1 MLAPLSHQ
9 GTFGMVANTAA
20 TTDAWRQLQFFFDR
34 KLHVRLES
42 IIVLAALGLAMALL
56 SPFFLSVSNFLNILL
71 ATTTIGV
78 LAIAATLILSSN
90 GLDLSLGSVL
100 GFAGVVGAYFCVEL
114 EWPWFMAIVG
124 ALGAGALAG
133 YINGVL
139 ITRLRIPAFI
149 VTLGMLG
156 IARGVGLIIAPNGGA
171 IYGLPAP
178 VVFLGQG
185 RPLGIPMP
193 VIILAIVAIVAHYV
207 LSYSRF
213 GHHTLAMGDN
223 EAAARATGIPVESL
237 RRKLYTISGLLSG
250 MAGLIFMA
258 RVNAGDPT
266 AGYTYELTA
275 ITAAIIGGT
284 SLFGGKGSILGAMVG
299 ALIMGVLQNGLNLL
313 AVQSYYQQIAIG
325 AVLILAVYIDQMQS
339 EKERKA

>member
-1 MLAPLSHQ
+1 MITDSVAPADS
-9 GTFGMVANTAA
+9 
-20 TTDAWRQLQFFFDR
+20 WRRLQFFFDT

-42 IIVLAALGLAMALL
+42 LIVLGVLCITMAVL
-56 SPFFLSVSNFLNILL
+56 SPFFLSISNFLNILL

-78 LAIAATLILSSN
+78 LAIAATLILSSA

-100 GFAGVVGAYFCVEL
+100 GFSGVVGAYLCVEL

-133 YINGVL
+133 YVNGTL
-139 ITRLRIPAFI
+139 ITRTRIPAFI

-178 VVFLGQG
+178 VVYLGQG

-193 VIILAIVAIVAHYV
+193 VIILAVVAIMAHYI

-213 GHHTLAMGDN
+213 GHHTLAMGDS

-237 RRKLYTISGLLSG
+237 RRKLYTISGLLAG
-250 MAGLIFMA
+250 LAGLIFMA

-325 AVLILAVYIDQMQS
+325 AVLILAVYIDQLQS
-339 EKERKA
+339 TKERKT

>member
-1 MLAPLSHQ
+1 MQTSEMAIRGSS
-9 GTFGMVANTAA
+9 
-20 TTDAWRQLQFFFDR
+20 WRQLQFFFDG

-42 IIVLAALGLAMALL
+42 IIVLLVLGTAMTIL
-56 SPFFLSVSNFLNILL
+56 SPYFLSVSNFLNILL
-71 ATTTIGV
+71 ATSTIGV
-78 LAIAATLILSSN
+78 LAIGTTLILCSG
-90 GLDLSLGSVL
+90 GLDLSIGSIL

-114 EWPWFMAIVG
+114 EWPWPTAIIG

-133 YINGVL
+133 YVNGIF

-156 IARGVGLIIAPNGGA
+156 IARGIGLIIAPNGGA

-178 VVFLGQG
+178 VVYLGQG
-185 RPLGIPMP
+185 RPLGIPSP
-193 VIILAIVAIVAHYV
+193 VIILILVAV
-207 LSYSRF
+207 LSHYLLAYSRF
-213 GHHTLAMGDN
+213 GRHTLAIGDN
-223 EAAARATGIPVESL
+223 EAAARATGIPVERL
-237 RRKLYTISGLLSG
+237 RRKLYTISGLMAGL
-250 MAGLIFMA
+250 AGLIFMA

-284 SLFGGKGSILGAMVG
+284 SLFGGKGSILGAVVG

-325 AVLILAVYIDQMQS
+325 AVLILAVYIDQLQT
-339 EKERKA
+339 EKEKKV

>member
-1 MLAPLSHQ
+1 M
-9 GTFGMVANTAA
+9 A
-20 TTDAWRQLQFFFDR
+20 TETVLPVEQWRRLQFFFDS

-42 IIVLAALGLAMALL
+42 LIVLAVLCVTMAIL

-78 LAIAATLILSSN
+78 LAIAATLILSSA

-100 GFAGVVGAYFCVEL
+100 GFAGVVGAYLCVEL
-114 EWPWFMAIVG
+114 EWPWFTAIIG

-133 YINGVL
+133 YVNGTL
-139 ITRLRIPAFI
+139 ITRTRIPAFI

-178 VVFLGQG
+178 VVYLGQG

-193 VIILAIVAIVAHYV
+193 VIILAFVAIIAHYI

-213 GHHTLAMGDN
+213 GHHTLAMGDS
-223 EAAARATGIPVESL
+223 EAAARATGIPVELL
-237 RRKLYTISGLLSG
+237 RRKLYVISGLLAG
-250 MAGLIFMA
+250 LAGLIFMA

-325 AVLILAVYIDQMQS
+325 AVLILAVYIDQLQS
-339 EKERKA
+339 AKERKS

>member
-1 MLAPLSHQ
+1 MSS
-9 GTFGMVANTAA
+9 MDTAVRGR
-20 TTDAWRQLQFFFDR
+20 TWRQLQFFFDS
-34 KLHVRLES
+34 KIHVRLES
-42 IIVLAALGLAMALL
+42 LIVLAILCIVMTVL

-71 ATTTIGV
+71 ATSTIGV
-78 LAIAATLILSSN
+78 LAIGATLILSSA

-100 GFAGVVGAYFCVEL
+100 GLSGVAGAYLCVEAGL
-114 EWPWFMAIVG
+114 PWFTAIPG
-124 ALGAGALAG
+124 CLGAGALAG
-133 YINGVL
+133 YINGQL
-139 ITRLRIPAFI
+139 ITRTRIPAFI

-156 IARGVGLIIAPNGGA
+156 IARGVALIIPDGRA
-171 IYGLPAP
+171 IYGLPDP
-178 VVFLGQG
+178 VVYLGQG

-193 VIILAIVAIVAHYV
+193 VLIFIGVAIVAHY
-207 LSYSRF
+207 LLAFTRF
-213 GHHTLAMGDN
+213 GKHTLAMGDS

-237 RRKLYTISGLLSG
+237 RRKLYTISGL
-250 MAGLIFMA
+250 MAGIAGMIFMA

-266 AGYTYELTA
+266 AGINYELTA

-325 AVLILAVYIDQMQS
+325 AVLIVAVYIDQFQTS
-339 EKERKA
+339 KEKKL